1 MKDKMGFSRKNKSQ
15 MKVWG
20 PMHVVIFSNE
30 APDTAALTADR
41 WEIIDL
47 ANEPYPDA

>member
-1 MKDKMGFSRKNKSQ
+1 MKDRMGFSRKNKSQ

-30 APDTAALTADR
+30 APDLNALTRDR

-47 ANEPYPDA
+47 ASEAPPSA